1 MKIKNRVVS
10 NLQIKNIIMQKE
22 GKIENMES
30 KRLNQIDEQLLG
42 EVSNLENITKGA
54 YNIRKNGKGVERQ
67 VTENVN
73 IVTKKDV
80 SGIDIYVKENTKFE
94 FIHIPVIITESGLKD
109 LVYNDFHIGKNA
121 NVIIVAG
128 CGIHNDHHKDSEH
141 DGIHRFYLEEGAK
154 VRYIEKHYGEGN
166 GEGKRIL
173 NPVTEVYLK
182 AGSSLEMESV
192 QIKGVTSTIRETKGV
207 LEKDTNFVVTEKI
220 MTDGKQYAKAIFD
233 VQLNGENSSTHVTS
247 RSVATENS
255 KQEFVSKIYGNEK
268 CFAHSECDAIIKDNA
283 IVTATP
289 EITANNVEA
298 NLIHEAAIGKIAG
311 EQLTKLMTLGL
322 SEKEAEEEIING
334 FLR

>member
-1 MKIKNRVVS
+1 MEEKINR
-10 NLQIKNIIMQKE
+10 IDKE
-22 GKIENMES
+22 
-30 KRLNQIDEQLLG
+30 LLG
-42 EVSNLENITKGA
+42 EIFNLENIPKGA
-54 YNIRKNGKGVERQ
+54 YNIRKNGEGIERK
-67 VTENVN
+67 VTENIN
-73 IVTKKDV
+73 IVTKTDKP
-80 SGIDIYVKENTKFE
+80 GIDIYVKENTKFE

-154 VRYIEKHYGEGN
+154 VRYIEKHYGEGS
-166 GEGKRIL
+166 GDGKRIL

-182 AGSSLEMESV
+182 AGSSLEMESS
-192 QIKGVTSTIRETKGV
+192 QIKGVDSTIRETKGE
-207 LEKDTNFVVTEKI
+207 LEENTNFVVSEKI
-220 MTDGKQYAKAIFD
+220 MTHGKQFAKTIFD
-233 VQLNGENSSTHVTS
+233 VQLNGENASTHVTS
-247 RSVATENS
+247 RSVATEDS
-255 KQEFVSKIYGNEK
+255 EQFFVSKIYGNNK

-283 IVTATP
+283 KVTATP

-311 EQLTKLMTLGL
+311 EQLIKLMTLGL
-322 SEKEAEEEIING
+322 SEKEAEEEIIKG